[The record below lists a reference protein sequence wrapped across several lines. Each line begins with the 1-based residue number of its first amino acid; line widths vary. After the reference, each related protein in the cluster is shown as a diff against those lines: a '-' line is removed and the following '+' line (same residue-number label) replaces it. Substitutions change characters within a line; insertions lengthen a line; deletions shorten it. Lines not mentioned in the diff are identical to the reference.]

1 MVNSQR
7 NFGKGKRLSYA
18 GVMALKK
25 AARDRGGRHSW
36 YAANKLRWGKF
47 CTYAESQGIKD
58 ARNITPELV
67 ECYAKTLSGKAV
79 STQQNYLSAVNTVMT
94 LVSGNRWEKFSPR
107 NLVGVSRCSIRT
119 KSVSVTYEQVV
130 HVSKALREKGHI
142 RLSFIPLLS
151 FLLGL
156 RRKEAALL
164 DVHSVFNEAKKYGSI
179 DVVRGTKGGRGRYV
193 RRDVPAGEQ
202 AISVLEEICNFLPKE
217 DRCLVSS
224 GTEYQAFNAA
234 ISHTVLPVLKDIG
247 IDRLHDLRAAYA
259 CHRYKAITSC
269 DAPCNRKSSDPRA
282 EKNIDLRAREI
293 ISLELGHNRTQVTNS
308 YIGTDRAGGKQDD

>member
-1 MVNSQR
+1 MADGKR
-7 NFGKGKRLSYA
+7 NFGWGKRLSYA

-25 AARDRGGRHSW
+25 AARDCGGRYSW

-58 ARNITPELV
+58 ARNITPEV
-67 ECYAKTLSGKAV
+67 AECYARTLSGKAV

-94 LVSGNRWEKFSPR
+94 LVAGDRWKKLSPR
-107 NLVGVSRCSIRT
+107 SLVGVSRCSIRS
-119 KSVSVTYEQVV
+119 KPVSITYEQVIN
-130 HVSKALREKGHI
+130 VSKALREKGHT
-142 RLSFIPLLS
+142 RLSFVPQLS

-164 DVHSVFNEAKKYGSI
+164 DVRSALNEAKEAESI

-193 RRDVPAGEQ
+193 FRDVPAGEKV
-202 AISVLEEICNFLPKE
+202 ISALEEICDFLPKE
-217 DRCLVSS
+217 DRCLVPS
-224 GTEYQAFNAA
+224 GTEYQAFSTA
-234 ISHTVLPVLKDIG
+234 ISHTVLPALKAIG

-259 CHRYKAITSC
+259 CHRYKAITGC
-269 DAPCNRKSSDPRA
+269 DAPCNSKPGDRRV

-293 ISLELGHNRTQVTNS
+293 ISLELGHNRIQVTNS
-308 YIGTDRAGGKQDD
+308 YIGTYRSGGKQDD